1 MYTKT
6 HVITIRCHNY
16 LILGSEPLAKR
27 FLTNQQNTYK
37 TETVG
42 WRLNATHQQNGNF
55 FVHYCILGL
64 KQAIYEDGIIDLLH
78 SPLPARLIQV

>member
-6 HVITIRCHNY
+6 QEITIRCRNC

-27 FLTNQQNTYK
+27 FLTNQHNTYK
-37 TETVG
+37 TEMVG
-42 WRLNATHQQNGNF
+42 WHLDATHQWNGNF

-64 KQAIYEDGIIDLLH
+64 KKAIKKDY
-78 SPLPARLIQV
+78 